1 MLTLASCVLFLV
13 RAPGCLS
20 LRQSYYAHD
29 FDQEEVRVNLLFAEA
44 AAHGVDIRK
53 QYQHHTHRAGITNAP

>member
-1 MLTLASCVLFLV
+1 M
-13 RAPGCLS
+13 RAPGRLFS
-20 LRQSYYAHD
+20 WQSYYADD